1 MSRVFKLEV
10 SESTEKLE
18 FLLKQERNTRKR
30 ERLQFLY
37 WYKTGQVVTRKELGK
52 LLNRSQI
59 AISHWIKRYRDQGLQ
74 GLLHLNY
81 RGGNLAPSISLD
93 IQRQLKEKLAQPE
106 GMSSYKEIQ
115 TWLQKTH
122 GLEVPYSTVFGTV
135 KYRLKATLKVPR
147 PYAIEH
153 DPQAVED
160 FKKKVPEYLN
170 KIATHCLKKYS
181 SIRYWAQDESRF
193 GLKTITRRRITLR
206 KVKPLVQVQW
216 QFKAFYIYGL
226 VEPLTGHLMIQDY
239 SKVNTENFQKFIDD
253 FSKRYPH
260 DFHVVQVDNASFHRS
275 KDLIMPDNVMLLNQP
290 PYSPQVNSSE
300 RLWQWSK
307 GEIANKIFSSLDDL
321 KTTVIELFKS
331 KPKSFFASLTFRN
344 FIFNAL
350 QKIDMIPI
358 A

>member
-193 GLKTITRRRITLR
+193 GLKTLTGRVITALGTQ
-206 KVKPLVQVQW
+206 PQGLVQW
-216 QFKAFYIYGL
+216 PFEAFYTYGA
-226 VEPLTGHLMIQDY
+226 VEPLTGGSFFLIFSHLD
-239 SKVNTENFQKFIDD
+239 SDCFQCFLDE
-253 FSKRYPH
+253 FSQAYP
-260 DFHVVQVDNASFHRS
+260 DS
-275 KDLIMPDNVMLLNQP
+275 LNVMQ
-290 PYSPQVNSSE
+290 
-300 RLWQWSK
+300 
-307 GEIANKIFSSLDDL
+307 
-321 KTTVIELFKS
+321 
-331 KPKSFFASLTFRN
+331 
-344 FIFNAL
+344 
-350 QKIDMIPI
+350 
-358 A
+358 

>member
-37 WYKTGQVVTRKELGK
+37 WYKTGQVATRKELGK

-193 GLKTITRRRITLR
+193 GLKTIIPYATKIIIYAIGIISIFCSALKIKFLNVKEAKNDFGFDLNSSITVVLR
-206 KVKPLVQVQW
+206 
-216 QFKAFYIYGL
+216 
-226 VEPLTGHLMIQDY
+226 
-239 SKVNTENFQKFIDD
+239 S
-253 FSKRYPH
+253 SR
-260 DFHVVQVDNASFHRS
+260 
-275 KDLIMPDNVMLLNQP
+275 LLNILFAI
-290 PYSPQVNSSE
+290 SPLDHCHSRSE
-300 RLWQWSK
+300 
-307 GEIANKIFSSLDDL
+307 
-321 KTTVIELFKS
+321 ELTCG
-331 KPKSFFASLTFRN
+331 L
-344 FIFNAL
+344 
-350 QKIDMIPI
+350 
-358 A
+358 